1 MFTYIIDLTYYYHCH
16 YYYCYYYYY
25 HYFWRWYR
33 LIWARTCI
41 TYSLIWFFFLRFCQ
55 HEIKHSN
62 PIQSNI
68 QHSMRMVL
76 NKRFHIWFYII
87 TVYYKMRQF
96 YYKMRQLLQNVTFIT
111 NRESINIDWTKPIK
125 FLDKLTEKNYNS
137 QNLIDFVT
145 HKTSKNLTLC
155 LKLVFI
161 NLFIEHFVHLEASV
175 HLEEKR
181 LT

>member
-1 MFTYIIDLTYYYHCH
+1 MFTYIIDLTYYYHYH

-68 QHSMRMVL
+68 QHSMSMVL
-76 NKRFHIWFYII
+76 NRRFHIWFYII
-87 TVYYKMRQF
+87 TVYYKMRQT
-96 YYKMRQLLQNVTFIT
+96 LLQNVTAILLQNATEVYYKIRQFFT
-111 NRESINIDWTKPIK
+111 TKCDSFMTK
-125 FLDKLTEKNYNS
+125 YDSYYKMW
-137 QNLIDFVT
+137 
-145 HKTSKNLTLC
+145 
-155 LKLVFI
+155 
-161 NLFIEHFVHLEASV
+161 
-175 HLEEKR
+175 R
-181 LT
+181 LLQIAKV

>member
-87 TVYYKMRQF
+87 TVYYKMRQT
-96 YYKMRQLLQNVTFIT
+96 LLQNVTAILLQNATEVYYKIRQFFT
-111 NRESINIDWTKPIK
+111 TKCDSFMTK
-125 FLDKLTEKNYNS
+125 YDSYYKMW
-137 QNLIDFVT
+137 
-145 HKTSKNLTLC
+145 
-155 LKLVFI
+155 
-161 NLFIEHFVHLEASV
+161 
-175 HLEEKR
+175 R
-181 LT
+181 LLQIAKV